1 MTEEINPG
9 LRRLPVYMVLDT
21 SWSMAGEPI
30 EALRMG
36 MRSLLD
42 DLQTDPQALETVW
55 LSVITFDSTA
65 KQLVPLT
72 GIDEFSMPDIKENGT
87 TSLGAALDLVID
99 CADREIRKTTDT
111 VKGDY
116 KPLIFL
122 MTDGAPTDNW
132 EKAADRLKQRRLGN
146 IISCAAGP
154 GADDTVLKR
163 ITEIVVRLEN
173 TSAGTLGA
181 FMKWVSDSIAMTSA
195 SVSSQAPGDAVALP
209 PPPKDQGIVIV
220 P

>member
-1 MTEEINPG
+1 
-9 LRRLPVYMVLDT
+9 MVLDT
-21 SWSMAGEPI
+21 SGSMTGEPI

-42 DLQTDPQALETVW
+42 ELQTDPQALETVW
-55 LSVITFDSTA
+55 LSVITFDSSA

-72 GIDEFSMPDIKENGT
+72 GVDEFSMPDINASGL
-87 TSLGAALDLVID
+87 TSLGEALDLVMD
-99 CADREIRKTTDT
+99 SADKEIRKTTST

-122 MTDGAPTDNW
+122 MTDGVPTDNW
-132 EKAADRLKQRRLGN
+132 EKSADKLKRARIGN
-146 IISCAAGP
+146 VIACAAGP
-154 GADDTVLKR
+154 GADDTVLKK

-173 TSAGTLGA
+173 TSAGTLREFFA
-181 FMKWVSDSIAMTSA
+181 WVTASIKTTSA
-195 SVSSQAPGDAVALP
+195 SVSSQAPGEGVALP
-209 PPPKDQGIVIV
+209 PPPQDQGIVIV